1 MLTTASG
8 RMNRFPNF
16 AQTPGSGRF
25 NARMISFARCSAS
38 SEESKRPAQI
48 RSPLLRWRK
57 TATVCASGIGAG
69 TLPCVDCAG
78 CGDGIDAT
86 DSTGGCATGVTGAAT
101 GVGAG
106 AGTDATAR
114 LTGGVTG
121 GAGDGTGA
129 GGP

>member
-8 RMNRFPNF
+8 RMNLFPNF

-25 NARMISFARCSAS
+25 SARMISFACWSAS

-69 TLPCVDCAG
+69 LVLN
-78 CGDGIDAT
+78 
-86 DSTGGCATGVTGAAT
+86 GGLYLGANGTAMRLKRKRI
-101 GVGAG
+101 GANF
-106 AGTDATAR
+106 TR
-114 LTGGVTG
+114 
-121 GAGDGTGA
+121 
-129 GGP
+129 

>member
-8 RMNRFPNF
+8 RMNLFPNF

-25 NARMISFARCSAS
+25 SARMISFACWSAS

-57 TATVCASGIGAG
+57 TATVCDSGIGAG
-69 TLPCVDCAG
+69 TLACGDCAG
-78 CGDGIDAT
+78 CGDGTGAT

-106 AGTDATAR
+106 AGTDATGR
-114 LTGGVTG
+114 LTGGLTG
-121 GAGDGTGA
+121 GSANATVA
-129 GGP
+129 